1 MLDKLDDFNGTL
13 YVDGDS
19 ISVKYNYVITLPM
32 PTGLSITSVKN
43 EAGVTKTT
51 LTFNQVADANG
62 YVIFIDGN
70 EIKGLNF
77 TTENNIVSA
86 DISQYVNKVGD
97 HYVRVKAVNTEN
109 DNIKDSQ
116 FTLIGHSTTEKL
128 NSVEIDDGNGNGG
141 LKATISEGVDDD
153 NQLTAS
159 ITVNWKGVQ
168 NGYEYLI
175 ELRINDGKEF
185 KKIEI
190 GRTSIINNGNVGY
203 SIKFSD
209 LTEDRKSVV

>member
-1 MLDKLDDFNGTL
+1 
-13 YVDGDS
+13 
-19 ISVKYNYVITLPM
+19 M

-97 HYVRVKAVNTEN
+97 HYVRVKAVNTPLKSTMATVTEVL
-109 DNIKDSQ
+109 KRQSAKA
-116 FTLIGHSTTEKL
+116 STTTTNL
-128 NSVEIDDGNGNGG
+128 
-141 LKATISEGVDDD
+141 
-153 NQLTAS
+153 
-159 ITVNWKGVQ
+159 
-168 NGYEYLI
+168 
-175 ELRINDGKEF
+175 LRQ
-185 KKIEI
+185 
-190 GRTSIINNGNVGY
+190 SP
-203 SIKFSD
+203 
-209 LTEDRKSVV
+209 